1 MGGGGKGGQQTTTQS
16 MPPFLEPYV
25 KRNLERAEEAQQ
37 IGYMPYYGP
46 DIAAFNPTQQ
56 AAFSA
61 NIGAAEAFGLVPQG
75 SLTAMQGM
83 APEPQ
88 TFAGG
93 LQAYSSGSLF
103 DQALAEL
110 EARRG
115 GQVAQYNKL
124 FVDPQTGD
132 PSALSQAQNQQ
143 VASNAVGTIAPRMG
157 HFTPSNLP
165 GGANNRPLPYGW
177 QPLAPDSPY
186 LIKAD
191 IGPSPKAN
199 TNYGYS
205 PDTGWEL
212 IS

>member
-1 MGGGGKGGQQTTTQS
+1 MGGGGKGGKQTTTQS

-25 KRNLERAEEAQQ
+25 KRNLGRSEEAQQ
-37 IGYMPYYGP
+37 IGYLPFYGP

-56 AAFSA
+56 AAFNA

-93 LQAYSSGSLF
+93 IQAYSSGPLF

-110 EARRG
+110 EARRP
-115 GQVAQYNKL
+115 GQVAAYNRL
-124 FVDPQTGD
+124 FVDPQSGD
-132 PSALSQAQNQQ
+132 ASALSQAQNQQ
-143 VASNAVGTIAPRMG
+143 ISSYSPAGTIAPLRG
-157 HFTPSNLP
+157 SPARYNSRFGTWE
-165 GGANNRPLPYGW
+165 GLPYGW
-177 QPLAPDSPY
+177 QMLAPGSNY
-186 LIKAD
+186 VVKAD
-191 IGPSPKAN
+191 QGPAPTAN
-199 TNYGYS
+199 SNYAYTQDG
-205 PDTGWEL
+205 GWKL